1 MDDLILIK
9 SGALG
14 TRGTMPA
21 LQTNE
26 MGYCTD
32 KRELCIGTVSGN
44 IRLCGADDVER
55 IAELEN
61 RITEITARLEAL
73 EASDE

>member
-1 MDDLILIK
+1 
-9 SGALG
+9 
-14 TRGTMPA
+14 MP
-21 LQTNE
+21 
-26 MGYCTD
+26 GP